1 MKCSHCNA
9 TIEPD
14 ARSCRHCG
22 TPGAPIARPLL
33 EARTLFATEKPPEQP
48 RRRERRGGG
57 GFARGCLVFV
67 VILLVLGVLGWVFA
81 LRPYLNNIA
90 KTQLDQSLA
99 SAVQQIDPARTA
111 QLPQGPVSISDTLL
125 NNLLTLTHAPS
136 SPIQNTQMTITAS
149 VMTLTFTLYGSAC
162 TITGVPQSNNG
173 QLVMTNMQISGLLS
187 WIMSNDDLTQ
197 IVNKNL
203 ATAQQRLRHSI
214 TSVLLKDHEV
224 DLVIGA
230 ATSSLRRPV
239 AA

>member
-9 TIEPD
+9 IIEPN

-22 TPGAPIARPLL
+22 TPVASVAGPLL
-33 EARTLFATEKPPEQP
+33 EARTLFATARPPDRP
-48 RRRERRGGG
+48 RRRERRGG
-57 GFARGCLVFV
+57 FARGCLVLV

-81 LRPYLNNIA
+81 LRPYLNNMA

-149 VMTLTFTLYGSAC
+149 VMTLTFTLYG
-162 TITGVPQSNNG
+162 
-173 QLVMTNMQISGLLS
+173 
-187 WIMSNDDLTQ
+187 
-197 IVNKNL
+197 
-203 ATAQQRLRHSI
+203 
-214 TSVLLKDHEV
+214 
-224 DLVIGA
+224 
-230 ATSSLRRPV
+230 
-239 AA
+239 